1 MPKPAVKEYI
11 LAISGS
17 AASPSSN
24 ARLLEAMA
32 ASFPEKG
39 LIRDDLLRELP
50 VYRPELDKAPLP
62 APVDQWRAQAAD
74 ARAVIITTPEY
85 LHNIP
90 AVLKNGL
97 EWLKTSGEFFGKPV
111 LPITFTPHPPRGE
124 HAMESLRKSLL
135 ALEARI
141 VVELPLYQNSIP
153 KNTRGE
159 WMLEGEIREWIAAGF
174 EML

>member
-1 MPKPAVKEYI
+1 MTMMKNPV

-17 AASPSSN
+17 ASSPSSN
-24 ARLLEAMA
+24 ARLLEAIG

-39 LIRDDLLRELP
+39 LRPDTLLRELP
-50 VYRPELDKAPLP
+50 LYGPHLDKAPLP
-62 APVDQWRAQAAD
+62 AVVEQWRAQAAEV
-74 ARAVIITTPEY
+74 RAVIITTPEY

-97 EWLKTSGEFFGKPV
+97 EWLKTSGEFFGKAV

-124 HAMESLRKSLL
+124 HAMESLRKSLQ

-141 VVELPLYQNSIP
+141 VVELPLYQNALS
-153 KNTRGE
+153 KNPAGG
-159 WMLEGEIREWIAAGF
+159 WILEGEVHEWLEAAL

>member
-1 MPKPAVKEYI
+1 MSV
-11 LAISGS
+11 LCISGS

-32 ASFPEKG
+32 VSFPEKG
-39 LIRDDLLRELP
+39 LTLDHLLRKLP
-50 VYRPELDKAPLP
+50 LYKPELDKAPLP
-62 APVDQWRAQAAD
+62 EIAEQWRSQVAA
-74 ARAVIITTPEY
+74 ARAVIISTPEY

-97 EWLKTSGEFFGKPV
+97 EWLKSSGELYSKPV

-141 VVELPLYQNSIP
+141 VVELPLYQNAIP
-153 KNTRGE
+153 KNPDGSCR
-159 WMLEGEIREWIAAGF
+159 LEGEVLEWLEAGM